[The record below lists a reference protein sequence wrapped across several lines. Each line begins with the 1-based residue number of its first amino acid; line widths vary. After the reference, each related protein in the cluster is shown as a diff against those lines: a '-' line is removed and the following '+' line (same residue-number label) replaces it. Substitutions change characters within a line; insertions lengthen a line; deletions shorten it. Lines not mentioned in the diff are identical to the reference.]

1 MAGTEPYEPD
11 EQDQSEVFDEDN
23 FDDSPPGSDTSEFRT
38 LEELPEV
45 LDVTSAAGD
54 EADEDLDDLDPDE
67 LDAELAADGVEPD
80 ADPLYGVEDPTLE
93 VSDADGDGPSSGS
106 EIELVYTGLMRDVKG
121 AQGSAA
127 HWESRRLADDDL
139 DALGYQGQEPT
150 E

>member
-1 MAGTEPYEPD
+1 MPGIDPYEPD

-23 FDDSPPGSDTSEFRT
+23 FDDGDPGADTSEFRT

-54 EADEDLDDLDPDE
+54 GADEELDDLDPED

-80 ADPLYGVEDPTLE
+80 ADELYGVEDPTLP
-93 VSDADGDGPSSGS
+93 VSDAESDGLQAGD
-106 EIELVYTGLMRDVKG
+106 EVELVYTGLMRNVKG